1 VVAAGY
7 GSPALVSE
15 LLGGAS
21 SLGDHDAAFAATAQR
36 LRALVPPGARSVL
49 VAHAFVQGGV
59 TSESERLL
67 QVGGTGAVSA
77 AHFAGFDYVALGHL
91 HRRQAIDGGR
101 VAYSGSPLAYSFSEA
116 AQAKSL
122 SLVEL
127 AAEGGATA
135 EEIVITPRRASRRLR
150 GTLAEVLAAA
160 DGPGR
165 EDWLQVTLTD
175 RPYGAK
181 AMLDER
187 FASVLDLR
195 FEASSDAPGIAATR
209 DRSAADP
216 LSLLEAFRA
225 SVGAPPLDAEEK
237 RLAAKAIAA
246 AERAEA

>member
-1 VVAAGY
+1 LVAAGY

-36 LRALVPPGARSVL
+36 LRALVSPGARSVL

-91 HRRQAIDGGR
+91 HRRQAIDGG
-101 VAYSGSPLAYSFSEA
+101 GSPIPALRSRIPSPRRHRRSRSASS
-116 AQAKSL
+116 S
-122 SLVEL
+122 SRRR
-127 AAEGGATA
+127 GATA
-135 EEIVITPRRASRRLR
+135 EEIVITPRRASRCLR

-165 EDWLQVTLTD
+165 EDWLQVALTD

-195 FEASSDAPGIAATR
+195 FEAPSDAPGIAATR

-225 SVGAPPLDAEEK
+225 SVGAPPPDAEEK
-237 RLAAKAIAA
+237 RFAARAIAA